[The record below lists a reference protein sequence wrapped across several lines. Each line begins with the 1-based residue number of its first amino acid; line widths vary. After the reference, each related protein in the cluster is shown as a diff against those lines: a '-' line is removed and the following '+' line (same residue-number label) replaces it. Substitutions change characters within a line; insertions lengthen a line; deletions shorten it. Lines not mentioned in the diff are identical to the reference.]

1 MSSVSLPVGTVVVDY
16 TAEAVNKLG
25 LRRLVAEQAG
35 TAPQAGARSPQLPAR
50 IAAPAAPGKPSE
62 VGQCRPAE
70 AELCKMPLPGYH
82 MPPGAGLRKL
92 PEAGQGKLPE
102 AGQGKLLEVGQGK
115 LPEAER
121 GRQSV
126 LAAACRQ
133 RTERPINDCKGTG
146 IWERREARR
155 VVQSWCWTEGAGRHG
170 TGSGT
175 GSPAGC

>member
-25 LRRLVAEQAG
+25 LRRLAAGQAG
-35 TAPQAGARSPQLPAR
+35 TEPRAGARSLCLPAR
-50 IAAPAAPGKPSE
+50 MAAPAASGKLPE
-62 VGQCRPAE
+62 VGRCRPAE
-70 AELCKMPLPGYH
+70 ADLCKMPLPGYRT
-82 MPPGAGLRKL
+82 PPGAGL
-92 PEAGQGKLPE
+92 GKLPE
-102 AGQGKLLEVGQGK
+102 AELGKLLEVGQDK
-115 LPEAER
+115 LPEAGR
-121 GRQSV
+121 GKQSV
-126 LAAACRQ
+126 LPAAYTQ
-133 RTERPINDCKGTG
+133 KTERPINDYKGTG

>member
-25 LRRLVAEQAG
+25 LRRLAAGQAG

-50 IAAPAAPGKPSE
+50 TAAPAASGKLPE
-62 VGQCRPAE
+62 VGHCRPAE
-70 AELCKMPLPGYH
+70 ADLCKMPLPGYH
-82 MPPGAGLRKL
+82 RPPGAAL
-92 PEAGQGKLPE
+92 GKLPE